1 VQWPISGDT
10 LLAYGVAADA
20 IVQLMADR
28 AAAGSAALLIGLADR
43 MITMAADYARE
54 RQQFGKP
61 IGSFQAVKH
70 LLADARVKLEFAR
83 PATYRAAWSLAT
95 SQPTVSHDASMAK
108 AMASDAADRAARVAL
123 QVHGAIGYTWEC
135 DLHYFMKRTWALSR
149 AWGDAPTHRQ
159 LVLASIRG
167 R

>member
-1 VQWPISGDT
+1 
-10 LLAYGVAADA
+10 VAADA

-135 DLHYFMKRTWALSR
+135 DLHFFMKRTWALSR